1 MLAINK
7 GFLRIHELAGDP
19 ARAMVIA
26 AGASSEYDSTITP
39 DELGVIVSAPGIRKD
54 GADTAL
60 ASAELT
66 ITIPVRGFADG
77 ALLVRGIGPHGISL
91 RPGFRIVAGRYFRP
105 GVRELIVGVG
115 AERAFHLP
123 VGSTVI
129 MPDGEWPIVGSFSA
143 AGGLLE
149 SQLVSDSTMLM
160 TSSRRNAFTSVLV
173 DLQSAN
179 SFAAFNRWLAGNP
192 ALQVKAERQP
202 DYYRRTSAEDADF
215 FQVLAYTVGAMM
227 AIGAVFGAAKILYAM
242 ISIRACEIATLRTI
256 GFAASAVGV
265 SILLEA
271 IVLCL
276 IGGTLGAG
284 LAWLVFD
291 GRPTA
296 YSNFVFHLSVTPQMI
311 ASGLGWAAA
320 LAMISGGIPAVRAGR
335 LQIAAALRPE

>member
-1 MLAINK
+1 MTSWLRQCVMVTGLGLSGLKSRSAAALVIVVGMACVVGVLLSMLAINR

-54 GADTAL
+54 DADTAL

-77 ALLVRGIGPHGISL
+77 ALLVRGIGPRGVSL

-179 SFAAFNRWLAGNP
+179 SFGAFNRWLAGNP

-202 DYYRRTSAEDADF
+202 DYYRRTSAEDADSF
-215 FQVLAYTVGAMM
+215 RCSPTRWARSWPSGPCSARQKSVRHDQH
-227 AIGAVFGAAKILYAM
+227 
-242 ISIRACEIATLRTI
+242 SRLRMPRC
-256 GFAASAVGV
+256 G
-265 SILLEA
+265 
-271 IVLCL
+271 
-276 IGGTLGAG
+276 
-284 LAWLVFD
+284 
-291 GRPTA
+291 
-296 YSNFVFHLSVTPQMI
+296 Q
-311 ASGLGWAAA
+311 
-320 LAMISGGIPAVRAGR
+320 
-335 LQIAAALRPE
+335 